1 MNSLTFSDS
10 VANWHYLKKFHFR
23 GRLFVMPLDS
33 GIKDHWE
40 KSISYDYL

>member
-1 MNSLTFSDS
+1 
-10 VANWHYLKKFHFR
+10 
-23 GRLFVMPLDS
+23 VMPLDS